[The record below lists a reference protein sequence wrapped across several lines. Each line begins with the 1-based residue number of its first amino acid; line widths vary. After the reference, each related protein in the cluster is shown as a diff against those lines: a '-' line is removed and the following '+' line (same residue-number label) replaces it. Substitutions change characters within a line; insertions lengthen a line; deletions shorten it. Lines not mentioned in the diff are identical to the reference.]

1 MTLKTT
7 PIAALLGMSVLLAAC
22 SAPRVADTSIYR
34 VTGHYSSV
42 GPAGQVKA
50 YVYADKTVIE
60 LDGPA
65 TAART
70 TDRNGIDYPN
80 TIEGRFVRLEGIVP
94 EVRVR
99 VGDKAMYFTLDPAA
113 KVYSARG
120 IAMTDMILKLVDEDH
135 YP

>member
-1 MTLKTT
+1 MNLKTT
-7 PIAALLGMSVLLAAC
+7 TIAALLGMSVLLAAC
-22 SAPRVADTSIYR
+22 SAPPVADTSIYR
-34 VTGHYSSV
+34 VTGHYSSI

-80 TIEGRFVRLEGIVP
+80 TIEGRYVRLDGIVP
-94 EVRVR
+94 EVRVQ
-99 VGDKAMYFTLDPAA
+99 VGDRAMYFTLDPAA
-113 KVYSARG
+113 KVYGARG
-120 IAMTDMILKLVDEDH
+120 IVMTDMIQTR
-135 YP
+135 